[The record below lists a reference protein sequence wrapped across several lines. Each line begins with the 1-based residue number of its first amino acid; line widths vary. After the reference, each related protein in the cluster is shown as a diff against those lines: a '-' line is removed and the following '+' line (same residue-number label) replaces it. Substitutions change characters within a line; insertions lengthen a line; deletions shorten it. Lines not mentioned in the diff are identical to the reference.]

1 MMILGS
7 KNRQNKA
14 IYLAKNWAVFKRNL
28 SNRFQN
34 LFEVIK
40 VHSYAEPP
48 KLKGNEIHCLNRT
61 LVLDEQENII
71 LDPLKFTLNRF
82 NSDYIPEAP
91 SLEKGTSFLKGVLYH
106 EDILSLQQYMEYC
119 LIPTTRAQTE

>member
-1 MMILGS
+1 M
-7 KNRQNKA
+7 
-14 IYLAKNWAVFKRNL
+14 
-28 SNRFQN
+28 
-34 LFEVIK
+34 
-40 VHSYAEPP
+40 
-48 KLKGNEIHCLNRT
+48 LN
-61 LVLDEQENII
+61 EQENII